1 MTLGSPLMR
10 LGPGSYLPMG
20 CQNRES
26 TGFSESR
33 RGIVL
38 PAEHLNPGNRPT
50 TGLMH
55 CSKGTGAVGLLD
67 PLAGPA

>member
-10 LGPGSYLPMG
+10 LGPGSYLPWG
-20 CQNRES
+20 VRTDES

-38 PAEHLNPGNRPT
+38 PAEHLDLVEAIAPQP
-50 TGLMH
+50 
-55 CSKGTGAVGLLD
+55 D
-67 PLAGPA
+67 